1 MFGWN
6 KVVIKY
12 ISSYL
17 IQLIWIDLRCC
28 SEELVHGTLKWRHEA
43 LFRCR
48 RALPGWLGIVW
59 SQRMRLTV
67 RRQISGWV
75 KGSSCQS
82 MVVLSLLCCHLDT
95 MKLHVVICCLI
106 MVVAE

>member
-1 MFGWN
+1 
-6 KVVIKY
+6 
-12 ISSYL
+12 
-17 IQLIWIDLRCC
+17 
-28 SEELVHGTLKWRHEA
+28 
-43 LFRCR
+43 
-48 RALPGWLGIVW
+48 
-59 SQRMRLTV
+59 MRLTV

-95 MKLHVVICCLI
+95 MKLHVVVGCLI